1 MLGGESQNNVRYFF
15 VVYQFNTLERNSERS
30 VTVRAIVMAGIDF

>member
-30 VTVRAIVMAGIDF
+30 AAVRAIVTVGIYF